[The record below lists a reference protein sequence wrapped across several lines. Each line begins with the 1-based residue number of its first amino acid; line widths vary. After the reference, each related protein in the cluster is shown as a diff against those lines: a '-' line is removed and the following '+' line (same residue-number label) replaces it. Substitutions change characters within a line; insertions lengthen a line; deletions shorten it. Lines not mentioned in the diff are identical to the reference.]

1 MWVFKGWNMYVEAL
15 AGQVLIGEPWSLE
28 ICGKRNQHHIF
39 LDNGHFASEKVL
51 VFKFQ
56 FHLGRLVLCVCVCV
70 CVLWGEIGQDF
81 GSRYSWR
88 SKFSP
93 LLMLWLHD
101 LRF

>member
-1 MWVFKGWNMYVEAL
+1 MYVEAL

-56 FHLGRLVLCVCVCV
+56 FHLGRLVLCVCVCACV
-70 CVLWGEIGQDF
+70 CCGGRSGKTLVLGTAGGQSSLLCSCF
-81 GSRYSWR
+81 G
-88 SKFSP
+88 F
-93 LLMLWLHD
+93 MT
-101 LRF
+101 